1 MVIFVSLVTGNHMRR
16 LYTLSIVLLVYTNTV
31 FGQLG
36 FSFANGATKA
46 EIPIEIHNNLVI
58 VPVILNNQLPLKFI
72 VDTGVRTTILTEK
85 IYSDILHLAYSKK
98 FTISA
103 PGGLN
108 TVNAYIANNVTIDM
122 PGIHGRGHAMLV
134 LENDFLELKSSLG
147 SEVHG
152 ILGYELFSRFV
163 IKIDYEA
170 KLMTL
175 MLPEKFKPSR
185 KHTRLPITVE
195 DTKPY
200 YVAELKIN
208 DTTSMSAKLMIDT
221 GASHGLFLDT
231 QSSPKIVVPAKNINC
246 TIGKGLGGLIS
257 GRLAR
262 IRSLQMGRYTISN
275 MIASF
280 PDPNSYFDTLRTG
293 HLVYRNGAIGGEV
306 LSRFQV
312 VFDFPREKIY
322 LKPNHTF
329 RKNSY
334 YNMSG
339 ISLKATGPILREFVV
354 TEVRGQSS
362 AFRVGIKVGDK
373 IFSIN
378 NTLTSEMDLSE
389 INTYFNTTPGKKL
402 TMKIIR
408 GSELI
413 DKEIILINEI

>member
-1 MVIFVSLVTGNHMRR
+1 MKR
-16 LYTLSIVLLVYTNTV
+16 LYTLLIGFLFYNTT

-36 FSFANGATKA
+36 FSLANGATKT

-98 FTISA
+98 FTITA
-103 PGGLN
+103 PGGVN

-122 PGIHGRGHAMLV
+122 PGVHGRGHAMLV
-134 LENDFLELKSSLG
+134 LENDFLELRSSLG

-175 MLPEKFKPSR
+175 MLPQKFKPSR
-185 KHTRLPITVE
+185 KYTRLPITVE

-200 YVAELKIN
+200 YVAELKVN

-221 GASHGLFLDT
+221 GASHGLFLD
-231 QSSPKIVVPAKNINC
+231 SESNDKLNVPSKNISC
-246 TIGKGLGGLIS
+246 TIGRGLGGLIT

-262 IRSLQMGRYTISN
+262 IRSLRVGRYTISN

-293 HLVYRNGAIGGEV
+293 RIVYRNGSIGGEV

-322 LKPNHTF
+322 LKPNHSF
-329 RKNSY
+329 RKSSY

-339 ISLKATGPILREFVV
+339 ITLKATGSNLREFVV
-354 TEVRGQSS
+354 VEVRGQSS
-362 AFRVGIKVGDK
+362 AFKVGVQVGDR

-389 INTYFNTTPGKKL
+389 INSYFNSRPGKKL
-402 TMKIIR
+402 AMKIIR
-408 GSELI
+408 NTEVI

>member
-1 MVIFVSLVTGNHMRR
+1 MIQFYALFCTFF
-16 LYTLSIVLLVYTNTV
+16 LSCSCV
-31 FGQLG
+31 FAQLG
-36 FSFANGATKA
+36 FSLANGATKA

-72 VDTGVRTTILTEK
+72 IDTGVRTTILTEK

-98 FTISA
+98 FVITA
-103 PGGLN
+103 PGGEN
-108 TVNAYIANNVTIDM
+108 MVTAYIANNVTIDM
-122 PGIHGRGHAMLV
+122 PGVHGRGHAMLV
-134 LENDFLELKSSLG
+134 LENDFMELRNSLG

-170 KLMTL
+170 KLLTL
-175 MLPEKFKPSR
+175 MLPQKFKPSGR
-185 KHTRLPITVE
+185 YTRLPITVE

-231 QSSPKIVVPAKNINC
+231 ESSNKIIIPAKNIKC
-246 TIGKGLGGLIS
+246 TIGKGLGGLIT

-262 IRSLQMGRYTISN
+262 IRSLRIGRYAISN

-293 HLVYRNGAIGGEV
+293 HMVYRNGSLGGEV

-312 VFDFPREKIY
+312 VFDFPSEKIY
-322 LKPNHTF
+322 LKPNHSF
-329 RKNSY
+329 KKRSY

-339 ISLKATGPILREFVV
+339 ITVKAAGANLRDFVV
-354 TEVRGQSS
+354 VEVREQSS
-362 AFRVGIKVGDK
+362 AFKVGIKVGDR
-373 IFSIN
+373 IFSMN
-378 NTLTSEMDLSE
+378 NVLTSDMDLSE
-389 INTYFNTTPGKKL
+389 INDYFNSRPGKTL
-402 TMKIIR
+402 ELKIIR
-408 GSELI
+408 GTELI
-413 DKEIILINEI
+413 DKEITLINEI

>member
-1 MVIFVSLVTGNHMRR
+1 MRR
-16 LYTLSIVLLVYTNTV
+16 FYSLLVGLLICNST

-36 FSFANGATKA
+36 FTLANGATKA

-85 IYSDILHLAYSKK
+85 IYSDILRLAYSKK

-122 PGIHGRGHAMLV
+122 PGVHGRGHAMLV
-134 LENDFLELKSSLG
+134 LENDFLELRSSLG

-175 MLPEKFKPSR
+175 MVPQKFNPSR
-185 KHTRLPITVE
+185 KYTRLPITVE

-200 YVAELKIN
+200 YVAELKVN
-208 DTTSMSAKLMIDT
+208 DTTSISAKLMIDT
-221 GASHGLFLDT
+221 GASHGLFLDL
-231 QSSPKIVVPAKNINC
+231 QSNDKLSIPAKNISC
-246 TIGKGLGGLIS
+246 TIGKGLGGIIT

-262 IRSLQMGRYTISN
+262 IKSLRIGRYTISN

-293 HLVYRNGAIGGEV
+293 RLVYRNGSIGGEV

-322 LKPNHTF
+322 LKPNHSF

-334 YNMSG
+334 YNMCG
-339 ISLKATGPILREFVV
+339 ITVKATGPALREFVV
-354 TEVRGQSS
+354 VEVRGQSA
-362 AFRVGIKVGDK
+362 AFKMGVKVGDR

-389 INTYFNTTPGKKL
+389 INAYFNSRPGKKL
-402 TMKIIR
+402 TMKVIR
-408 GSELI
+408 DQEVL
-413 DKEIILINEI
+413 DKEIILVNEI

>member
-1 MVIFVSLVTGNHMRR
+1 MRR
-16 LYTLSIVLLVYTNTV
+16 LYTLLIGFLVYNAA

-36 FSFANGATKA
+36 FSLANGATKA

-98 FTISA
+98 FTITA
-103 PGGLN
+103 PGGVN

-134 LENDFLELKSSLG
+134 LENDFLELRSSLG

-175 MLPEKFKPSR
+175 MLPHKFKPSR
-185 KHTRLPITVE
+185 KYTRLPITVE

-208 DTTSMSAKLMIDT
+208 DTASMSAKLMIDT

-231 QSSPKIVVPAKNINC
+231 ESNDKLNVPPKNISC
-246 TIGKGLGGLIS
+246 TIGKGLGGLIT

-262 IRSLQMGRYTISN
+262 IRSLRVGRYTISN

-293 HLVYRNGAIGGEV
+293 RLVYRNGSIGGEV

-322 LKPNHTF
+322 LKPNHSF

-339 ISLKATGPILREFVV
+339 ITVKATGSSLREFIVV
-354 TEVRGQSS
+354 EVRGQSS
-362 AFRVGIKVGDK
+362 AFKEGVKVGDR

-389 INTYFNTTPGKKL
+389 INSYFNSRPGKKL
-402 TMKIIR
+402 AMKIIR
-408 GSELI
+408 DTEVI
-413 DKEIILINEI
+413 DKEITLVNEI

>member
-1 MVIFVSLVTGNHMRR
+1 MRR
-16 LYTLSIVLLVYTNTV
+16 FYGSLITLLISANCV
-31 FGQLG
+31 FAQLG

-98 FTISA
+98 FTITA
-103 PGGLN
+103 PGGVN

-122 PGIHGRGHAMLV
+122 PGVHGRGHAMLV
-134 LENDFLELKSSLG
+134 LENDFLELRNSLG

-175 MLPEKFKPSR
+175 MLPQKFKPSR
-185 KHTRLPITVE
+185 KYTRLPITVE

-231 QSSPKIVVPAKNINC
+231 ESSNKIVIPSRSISC
-246 TIGKGLGGLIS
+246 TIGKGLGGLIT

-262 IRSLQMGRYTISN
+262 IRSLRVGRYTISN

-293 HLVYRNGAIGGEV
+293 HMVYRNGSIGGEV

-322 LKPNHTF
+322 LKPNHAF
-329 RKNSY
+329 RKKSY

-339 ISLKATGPILREFVV
+339 VTVKAAGPNLRDFIVV
-354 TEVRGQSS
+354 EVREQSS
-362 AFRVGIKVGDK
+362 AFKVGVKVGDH
-373 IFSIN
+373 IFAIN
-378 NTLTSEMDLSE
+378 NALTTEMDLSE
-389 INTYFNTTPGKKL
+389 INAYFNSRPGKKII
-402 TMKIIR
+402 MKLIR
-408 GSELI
+408 GAELI
-413 DKEIILINEI
+413 DKEFTLVNEI

>member
-1 MVIFVSLVTGNHMRR
+1 
-16 LYTLSIVLLVYTNTV
+16 
-31 FGQLG
+31 
-36 FSFANGATKA
+36 
-46 EIPIEIHNNLVI
+46 
-58 VPVILNNQLPLKFI
+58 
-72 VDTGVRTTILTEK
+72 
-85 IYSDILHLAYSKK
+85 
-98 FTISA
+98 
-103 PGGLN
+103 
-108 TVNAYIANNVTIDM
+108 
-122 PGIHGRGHAMLV
+122 
-134 LENDFLELKSSLG
+134 
-147 SEVHG
+147 
-152 ILGYELFSRFV
+152 
-163 IKIDYEA
+163 
-170 KLMTL
+170 
-175 MLPEKFKPSR
+175 SR
-185 KHTRLPITVE
+185 KFTRLPITLE

-200 YVAELKIN
+200 YVAELRIN

-231 QSSPKIVVPAKNINC
+231 ESNEKLIVPAKNISC

-293 HLVYRNGAIGGEV
+293 RLVYRNGSIGGEV

-329 RKNSY
+329 RKNSF

-339 ISLKATGPILREFVV
+339 ITLKATGPSLREFIVV
-354 TEVRGQSS
+354 EVRGQSP
-362 AFRVGIKVGDK
+362 AFKMGVKVGDK

-389 INTYFNTTPGKKL
+389 INANFNSHPGKKL

-408 GSELI
+408 ETEVL
-413 DKEIILINEI
+413 DKEIILVNEI

>member
-1 MVIFVSLVTGNHMRR
+1 MRR
-16 LYTLSIVLLVYTNTV
+16 LYTLIIGLLINTSCV
-31 FGQLG
+31 FSQLG
-36 FSFANGATKA
+36 FSFADGATKA

-98 FTISA
+98 FTITA

-122 PGIHGRGHAMLV
+122 PGVHGRGHAMLV
-134 LENDFLELKSSLG
+134 LENDFLELRNSLG

-175 MLPEKFKPSR
+175 MLPQKFKPSR
-185 KHTRLPITVE
+185 KYTRLPITVE

-221 GASHGLFLDT
+221 GASHGLFLDSE
-231 QSSPKIVVPAKNINC
+231 SSNKIVIPSKNISC
-246 TIGKGLGGLIS
+246 TIGRGLGGLIS

-262 IRSLQMGRYTISN
+262 ISSLRVGRYTINN

-293 HLVYRNGAIGGEV
+293 HLVYRNGSIGGEV

-322 LKPNHTF
+322 LKPNHAF
-329 RKNSY
+329 RKKSY

-339 ISLKATGPILREFVV
+339 ITVKAAGPNLRDFVV
-354 TEVRGQSS
+354 VEVREQSS
-362 AFRVGIKVGDK
+362 AYRVGVKVGDRL
-373 IFSIN
+373 FSIN
-378 NTLTSEMDLSE
+378 SNLTKEMDLSE
-389 INTYFNTTPGKKL
+389 INAYFNSRPGKKIE
-402 TMKIIR
+402 MKLIR

-413 DKEIILINEI
+413 EKEITLINEI

>member
-1 MVIFVSLVTGNHMRR
+1 MKR
-16 LYTLSIVLLVYTNTV
+16 LYTLLIGFLFYTNS

-36 FSFANGATKA
+36 FSLANGATKA
-46 EIPIEIHNNLVI
+46 EIPIEIHNNLVV

-72 VDTGVRTTILTEK
+72 IDTGVRTTILTEK
-85 IYSDILHLAYSKK
+85 IYSDILRLAYSKK

-134 LENDFLELKSSLG
+134 LENDFLELRSSLG

-170 KLMTL
+170 RIMTL
-175 MLPEKFKPSR
+175 MVPQKFKPSR
-185 KHTRLPITVE
+185 KFTRLPITVE

-200 YVAELKIN
+200 YVAELKVN
-208 DTTSMSAKLMIDT
+208 DTASMSAKLMIDT

-231 QSSPKIVVPAKNINC
+231 ESNDKLSVPPKNISC
-246 TIGKGLGGLIS
+246 TIGRGLGGLIY

-262 IRSLQMGRYTISN
+262 IRSLRMGRYTISN

-293 HLVYRNGAIGGEV
+293 RMVYRNGSIGGEV

-322 LKPNHTF
+322 LKPNHSF

-339 ISLKATGPILREFVV
+339 ITVKATGPNLREFVV
-354 TEVRGQSS
+354 VEVRGQSS
-362 AFRVGIKVGDK
+362 AFKVGVQVGDR

-389 INTYFNTTPGKKL
+389 INSYFNSHPGKKIA
-402 TMKIIR
+402 MKIIR
-408 GSELI
+408 DTEVM
-413 DKEIILINEI
+413 DKEIVLVNEI

>member
-1 MVIFVSLVTGNHMRR
+1 MRR
-16 LYTLSIVLLVYTNTV
+16 FYTLSFALLISVNWV
-31 FGQLG
+31 FAQLG
-36 FSFANGATKA
+36 FSLANGATKA
-46 EIPIEIHNNLVI
+46 EIPIEVHNNLII

-98 FTISA
+98 FTITA
-103 PGGLN
+103 PGGIN
-108 TVNAYIANNVTIDM
+108 AVNAYIANNVTIDM
-122 PGIHGRGHAMLV
+122 PGVHGRGHAMLV
-134 LENDFLELKSSLG
+134 LENDFLELRNSLG

-175 MLPEKFKPSR
+175 MLPQRFKPSR
-185 KHTRLPITVE
+185 KYTRLPITVE

-200 YVAELKIN
+200 YVAELKMN

-231 QSSPKIVVPAKNINC
+231 ESSNKIVIPSKNISC
-246 TIGKGLGGLIS
+246 TIGKGLGGLIT

-262 IRSLQMGRYTISN
+262 IKSLRVGRYTINN

-293 HLVYRNGAIGGEV
+293 RMVYRNGSIGGEV
-306 LSRFQV
+306 LSRFLV

-322 LKPNHTF
+322 LKPNQAF
-329 RKNSY
+329 RKKAY
-334 YNMSG
+334 YNMTG
-339 ISLKATGPILREFVV
+339 ISVKAIGPNLRDFVV
-354 TEVRGQSS
+354 AEVREQSS
-362 AFRVGIKVGDK
+362 AFKVGVKVGDRV
-373 IFSIN
+373 FSIN
-378 NTLTSEMDLSE
+378 GRLTTEMDLSE
-389 INTYFNTTPGKKL
+389 INAYFNSRPGRKIA
-402 TMKIIR
+402 MKIVR
-408 GSELI
+408 GAEII
-413 DKEIILINEI
+413 DKEIILVNEI

>member
-1 MVIFVSLVTGNHMRR
+1 MRR
-16 LYTLSIVLLVYTNTV
+16 LYVLLIGLLIYSSA

-36 FSFANGATKA
+36 FSLANGATKA

-85 IYSDILHLAYSKK
+85 IYSDILRLAYSKK

-134 LENDFLELKSSLG
+134 LENDFLELRSSLG

-170 KLMTL
+170 RLMTL
-175 MLPEKFKPSR
+175 MLPQKFKPSR
-185 KHTRLPITVE
+185 KFTRLPITVE

-200 YVAELKIN
+200 YVAELRIN

-231 QSSPKIVVPAKNINC
+231 ESNEKLNVPAKNISC

-262 IRSLQMGRYTISN
+262 INILRIGRYTISS

-293 HLVYRNGAIGGEV
+293 RLVYRNGSIGGEV

-339 ISLKATGPILREFVV
+339 ITVKATGASLREFVV
-354 TEVRGQSS
+354 VEVRGQSS
-362 AFRVGIKVGDK
+362 AFKQGVKVGDR

-378 NTLTSEMDLSE
+378 NMLTSEMDLSE
-389 INTYFNTTPGKKL
+389 INGYFNSRPGKRL
-402 TMKIIR
+402 AMKIIR
-408 GSELI
+408 DTEVI
-413 DKEIILINEI
+413 DKEILLVNEI

>member
-1 MVIFVSLVTGNHMRR
+1 MRR
-16 LYTLSIVLLVYTNTV
+16 LYPLLIGLLINTSCV
-31 FGQLG
+31 FAQLG
-36 FSFANGATKA
+36 FSLADGATKA

-122 PGIHGRGHAMLV
+122 PGVHGRGHAMLV
-134 LENDFLELKSSLG
+134 LENDFLELRNSLG

-175 MLPEKFKPSR
+175 MLPQKFKPSR
-185 KHTRLPITVE
+185 KYTRLPITVE

-200 YVAELKIN
+200 YVAELRIN

-231 QSSPKIVVPAKNINC
+231 ESSNKIIIPSKNISC

-262 IRSLQMGRYTISN
+262 IPSLRVGRYTINN

-293 HLVYRNGAIGGEV
+293 HLVYRNGSIGGEV

-322 LKPNHTF
+322 LKPNHAF

-339 ISLKATGPILREFVV
+339 ITVKAAGPNLRDFVV
-354 TEVRGQSS
+354 VEVREQSS
-362 AFRVGIKVGDK
+362 AYRVGVKVGDH

-378 NTLTSEMDLSE
+378 SNLTKEMDLSE
-389 INTYFNTTPGKKL
+389 INAYFNSRPGKIIEMKL
-402 TMKIIR
+402 IR

-413 DKEIILINEI
+413 EKEITLINEI

>member
-1 MVIFVSLVTGNHMRR
+1 MRR
-16 LYTLSIVLLVYTNTV
+16 LCSLLIGFLIYNTA

-36 FSFANGATKA
+36 FSFADGATKA

-98 FTISA
+98 FTITA

-134 LENDFLELKSSLG
+134 LENDFLELRSSLG

-175 MLPEKFKPSR
+175 MLPQKFKPSR
-185 KHTRLPITVE
+185 KYTRLPITVE

-208 DTTSMSAKLMIDT
+208 DTTSMSPKLMIDT

-231 QSSPKIVVPAKNINC
+231 QSNSKLSVPAKNISC
-246 TIGKGLGGLIS
+246 TIGKGLGGLIT

-262 IRSLQMGRYTISN
+262 IRSLRVGRYTISN

-293 HLVYRNGAIGGEV
+293 RIVYRNGSIGGEV

-322 LKPNHTF
+322 LKPNHSF

-339 ISLKATGPILREFVV
+339 ITVKATGSSLREFIVV
-354 TEVRGQSS
+354 EVRGQSA
-362 AFRVGIKVGDK
+362 AFKMGVKVGDR

-389 INTYFNTTPGKKL
+389 INGYFNSRPGKKL
-402 TMKIIR
+402 IMKIIR
-408 GSELI
+408 DTEVI
-413 DKEIILINEI
+413 DKEITLINEI

>member
-1 MVIFVSLVTGNHMRR
+1 MTRF
-16 LYTLSIVLLVYTNTV
+16 YALSIGFIVYANAV
-31 FGQLG
+31 FAQLG
-36 FSFANGATKA
+36 FSLANGATKA

-72 VDTGVRTTILTEK
+72 VDTGVRTSILTEK

-98 FTISA
+98 FTITA
-103 PGGLN
+103 PGGVN

-122 PGIHGRGHAMLV
+122 PGVHGRGHALLV
-134 LENDFLELKSSLG
+134 LENDFLELRSSLG

-175 MLPEKFKPSR
+175 MLPQKFKPSR
-185 KHTRLPITVE
+185 KYTRLPITVE

-231 QSSPKIVVPAKNINC
+231 ESSDKIIIPKKNISS
-246 TIGKGLGGLIS
+246 TIGRGLGGIIT

-262 IRSLQMGRYTISN
+262 VGSLHMGRYNISN

-293 HLVYRNGAIGGEV
+293 HLVYRNGSIGGEI

-322 LKPNHTF
+322 LKPNHSF

-334 YNMSG
+334 YNMCG
-339 ISLKATGPILREFVV
+339 LTLKATGVNLREYIV
-354 TEVRGQSS
+354 TEVRGQSP
-362 AFRVGIKVGDK
+362 AFKVGVKVGDR

-389 INTYFNTTPGKKL
+389 INAYFNNQPGKKL
-402 TMKIIR
+402 SMKVIR
-408 GSELI
+408 ETEVM
-413 DKEIILINEI
+413 DKEVVLVNEL

>member
-1 MVIFVSLVTGNHMRR
+1 MKRFYLFYLVLTVSIN
-16 LYTLSIVLLVYTNTV
+16 SA

-36 FSFANGATKA
+36 FSLANGATKA
-46 EIPIEIHNNLVI
+46 EIPIEIHNNLVV

-72 VDTGVRTTILTEK
+72 VDTGVRTTILTAK

-103 PGGLN
+103 PGVEN
-108 TVNAYIANNVTIDM
+108 KINAYITNNVTIDM
-122 PGIHGRGHAMLV
+122 PGVHGRGHAMLV
-134 LENDFLELKSSLG
+134 LENDFLELRNSLG

-170 KLMTL
+170 KILTL
-175 MLPEKFKPSR
+175 MQPQKFKPS
-185 KHTRLPITVE
+185 KKYARLPITVE

-200 YVAELKIN
+200 YVADLKIN

-231 QSSPKIVVPAKNINC
+231 ESSSKIVIPSKNIN
-246 TIGKGLGGLIS
+246 TIIGKGLGGIIT
-257 GRLAR
+257 GKLAR
-262 IRSLQMGRYTISN
+262 IKSLSIGRYTIPR

-280 PDPNSYFDTLRTG
+280 PDANSYFDTLRTG
-293 HLVYRNGAIGGEV
+293 RVVYRNGSLGGEI

-322 LKPNHTF
+322 LKPNHSF
-329 RKNSY
+329 RRQSY

-339 ISLKATGPILREFVV
+339 ISVKADGSHLNEFEIV
-354 TEVRGQSS
+354 EVREKSP
-362 AFRVGIKVGDK
+362 AYVVGIKTGDK
-373 IFSIN
+373 IFSIGN
-378 NTLTSEMDLSE
+378 SLTSEMDLSE
-389 INTYFNTTPGKKL
+389 INSYFNSKPGKRIR
-402 TMKIIR
+402 MKIIR
-408 GSELI
+408 GTELI
-413 DKEIILINEI
+413 DKEFTLINEI

>member
-1 MVIFVSLVTGNHMRR
+1 MRR
-16 LYTLSIVLLVYTNTV
+16 LYALLTGFLIYTSA

-36 FSFANGATKA
+36 FSLANGATKA

-85 IYSDILHLAYSKK
+85 IYSDILRLAYSKK

-122 PGIHGRGHAMLV
+122 PGVHGRGHAMLV
-134 LENDFLELKSSLG
+134 LENDFLELRSSLG

-175 MLPEKFKPSR
+175 MQPQKFKPSR
-185 KHTRLPITVE
+185 KYTRLPITVE

-200 YVAELKIN
+200 YVAELKVN
-208 DTTSMSAKLMIDT
+208 DTASMSAKLMIDT

-231 QSSPKIVVPAKNINC
+231 ESNDKLNVPPKNISC

-262 IRSLQMGRYTISN
+262 IRSLRIGRYTISN

-293 HLVYRNGAIGGEV
+293 RLVYRNGSIGGEV

-322 LKPNHTF
+322 LKPNHSF

-339 ISLKATGPILREFVV
+339 ITVKATGASLREFIVV
-354 TEVRGQSS
+354 EVRGQSS
-362 AFRVGIKVGDK
+362 AFKEGVKVGDR

-389 INTYFNTTPGKKL
+389 INAYFNSRPGKKL
-402 TMKIIR
+402 MMKIIR
-408 GSELI
+408 DTEVI
-413 DKEIILINEI
+413 DKEILLINEI